1 MLNQKTVSVKT
12 VNGFKSKL
20 EEERSKR
27 MGLFMD
33 RSLLVLEAVLS
44 MVGTAG
50 PVSTCEYNVQNAF
63 RMPYE
68 CSSLELYSAAI
79 PGAF

>member
-1 MLNQKTVSVKT
+1 MLDQKTVSVKT

-33 RSLLVLEAVLS
+33 WSLLGLETVLS
-44 MVGTAG
+44 MVGAAG
-50 PVSTCEYNVQNAF
+50 PVSYLWVWQ
-63 RMPYE
+63 
-68 CSSLELYSAAI
+68 
-79 PGAF
+79 